1 MLYHQSGYAPEW
13 MAQREENMIARRS
26 VSAVAT
32 VLIVL
37 LLASC
42 MTADKVDELVSA
54 QVSQMQANII
64 MLVEQTARS
73 MVKQE
78 VETTVAEVLKRMQ
91 AIEAQY
97 STIVAANATLKE
109 EVRGDFSRSD
119 GPRTHL
125 GRLRQDPGRVHR
137 NCQRQCRFI
146 RGQVT

>member
-26 VSAVAT
+26 VSAAAT

-109 EVRGDFSRSD
+109 EVGAISTEAMARLERISADYD
-119 GPRTHL
+119 KIL
-125 GRLRQDPGRVHR
+125 GV
-137 NCQRQCRFI
+137 FI
-146 RGQVT
+146 AIANANAVSSGAK